1 VGAAPK
7 TRSCF
12 SGGTGTGEPEPEW
25 AEGKAEASQAPGAV
39 RAPKQCRDKGW
50 NRKRTGSSSDMSVGG
65 ARLQGNV
72 RTRLNERSRRNS
84 RGTVA
89 AGQHPG
95 ARLRRLSPRIAM
107 VQTAEAWQRSQS
119 GVGNWSWLDR
129 TSAGGVFVQGVVNAV
144 LVVIADVLADDPTK
158 VFFVHRDDVV
168 EDLAAAAPNPS
179 FGRSVLPWGV
189 NARSFGF
196 QSGGRQEAN
205 DVAVE
210 DGIVIQNGVAI
221 GGRLRK
227 GFAKLLHD
235 PICGRMSRDVEMQ
248 DSTAFVLDDE
258 ETVQHSETRGRNG
271 EEVEADDGLA
281 VVLQKCEPFL
291 GWVAS
296 PLRTREIAGDGSL
309 GQDKAELLQFSVDP
323 RRAPTCILLGQAAN
337 QCAKFRR
344 DPRPTAA
351 PPGSPAPVQAE
362 AGPMPAHHRFGF
374 DNHQRI
380 APVRPGG
387 AQDRPEQ
394 PIQRA

>member
-1 VGAAPK
+1 
-7 TRSCF
+7 
-12 SGGTGTGEPEPEW
+12 
-25 AEGKAEASQAPGAV
+25 
-39 RAPKQCRDKGW
+39 
-50 NRKRTGSSSDMSVGG
+50 MSVGG

-72 RTRLNERSRRNS
+72 RTRLNDRSRRNS
-84 RGTVA
+84 RGTVG

-95 ARLRRLSPRIAM
+95 ARLRRLSPPVAM
-107 VQTAEAWQRSQS
+107 VKTAEAWQRSQS

-129 TSAGGVFVQGVVNAV
+129 TSAGSVFVQGVVNTV
-144 LVVIADVLADDPTK
+144 LVVIADVLADDTTK

-271 EEVEADDGLA
+271 EEVEGDDGLA
-281 VVLQKCEPFL
+281 VVVKKCEPFL
-291 GWVAS
+291 GSAAFATDS
-296 PLRTREIAGDGSL
+296 GRRFARTG
-309 GQDKAELLQFSVDP
+309 
-323 RRAPTCILLGQAAN
+323 
-337 QCAKFRR
+337 
-344 DPRPTAA
+344 
-351 PPGSPAPVQAE
+351 
-362 AGPMPAHHRFGF
+362 
-374 DNHQRI
+374 
-380 APVRPGG
+380 
-387 AQDRPEQ
+387 
-394 PIQRA
+394 

>member
-1 VGAAPK
+1 
-7 TRSCF
+7 
-12 SGGTGTGEPEPEW
+12 
-25 AEGKAEASQAPGAV
+25 
-39 RAPKQCRDKGW
+39 
-50 NRKRTGSSSDMSVGG
+50 MSVGG

-95 ARLRRLSPRIAM
+95 ARLRGLSPRIAM
-107 VQTAEAWQRSQS
+107 VKTAEAWQRSQS

-129 TSAGGVFVQGVVNAV
+129 TSAGSVFVQGVVNAV
-144 LVVIADVLADDPTK
+144 LVVIADVLADDTTK
-158 VFFVHRDDVV
+158 VFFVPRDDVV

-271 EEVEADDGLA
+271 EEVEGDDGLA
-281 VVLQKCEPFL
+281 VVVKKCEPFL
-291 GWVAS
+291 GCVAA
-296 PLRTREIAGDGSL
+296 PLRSREIAGDGSL
-309 GQDKAELLQFSVDP
+309 GQDKPSFCSSPWILGAPQPVFSWAKRQINARSSGVILGRPP
-323 RRAPTCILLGQAAN
+323 RRRDVQRQYRRKPARCQPTTVSGLTITNASRQ
-337 QCAKFRR
+337 
-344 DPRPTAA
+344 
-351 PPGSPAPVQAE
+351 
-362 AGPMPAHHRFGF
+362 
-374 DNHQRI
+374 
-380 APVRPGG
+380 
-387 AQDRPEQ
+387 
-394 PIQRA
+394 

>member
-1 VGAAPK
+1 MRVILLRYIRFSCSARLSRAPGSEWARLPRPEAA
-7 TRSCF
+7 F
-12 SGGTGTGEPEPEW
+12 LGGPARGSQNRNG
-25 AEGKAEASQAPGAV
+25 AEGKAEASQAPGVA

-50 NRKRTGSSSDMSVGG
+50 TRKRTENSSDMSVGG

-84 RGTVA
+84 RGTVGV
-89 AGQHPG
+89 GQHPG
-95 ARLRRLSPRIAM
+95 ARLRRLSPRVAM
-107 VQTAEAWQRSQS
+107 VKTAEAWQRSQS

-144 LVVIADVLADDPTK
+144 LVVIADVLADDATK

-210 DGIVIQNGVAI
+210 DGIVIQNGIAI

-227 GFAKLLHD
+227 GFAKLLHH

-271 EEVEADDGLA
+271 EEVEGDDGLA
-281 VVLQKCEPFL
+281 VVVKKCEPFL
-291 GWVAS
+291 GCVAA
-296 PLRTREIAGDGSL
+296 PLRSREIAGDGSL

-323 RRAPTCILLGQAAN
+323 RA
-337 QCAKFRR
+337 
-344 DPRPTAA
+344 RPNLYS
-351 PPGSPAPVQAE
+351 PGPSGESMREVPA
-362 AGPMPAHHRFGF
+362 
-374 DNHQRI
+374 
-380 APVRPGG
+380 
-387 AQDRPEQ
+387 
-394 PIQRA
+394 